1 VGAGRGTATPIG
13 CHIGYKEQLQALVA
27 QTKAQLGAIDILVC
41 NAAVNPFYGSMR
53 DIPDTA
59 FDKIL
64 DSNIK
69 SNHWLCQMVIPDMVA
84 NKDGV
89 IIIVSSIGGVLGSGD
104 LGTYSISK
112 AADMQLARNIAV
124 EFGPDNIRANAIAP
138 GLVRTDFA
146 RALWENPDNLK
157 KRTDHTSLR
166 RIGDP
171 DEIAGAAVMLASDAG
186 NFLTGQTLIIDG
198 GR

>member
-1 VGAGRGTATPIG
+1 
-13 CHIGYKEQLQALVA
+13 
-27 QTKAQLGAIDILVC
+27 
-41 NAAVNPFYGSMR
+41 
-53 DIPDTA
+53 
-59 FDKIL
+59 
-64 DSNIK
+64 
-69 SNHWLCQMVIPDMVA
+69 MVIPDMVA

>member
-1 VGAGRGTATPIG
+1 M
-13 CHIGYKEQLQALVA
+13 Q
-27 QTKAQLGAIDILVC
+27 
-41 NAAVNPFYGSMR
+41 

-146 RALWENPDNLK
+146 RALWEDPDNLK